1 MFAVSV
7 YRSVETNFLYKMG
20 AFLQNGKMKNCRLT
34 SILPIRGKNTG
45 NTIFLICQLPAP
57 QLYLGHCR
65 KDHLVNP
72 KSITTFLLLNSI
84 RRSRAAQSRSR
95 LLQRTSLS
103 RNIIAFHLLNL
114 TQETCVLI
122 SCYLILPDIRSII
135 RYYLS
140 YYLLQMKSTNRLMM
154 TMKKLGVFLDISKAF
169 DKVYHLGLL
178 YKMKQN
184 SIAGNILTIWTDFSS
199 NRKQSCPEQLVFNMG
214 YCEVWASPRLDTWTL
229 PILIYIC
236 DLFDNLSSNPK

>member
-1 MFAVSV
+1 
-7 YRSVETNFLYKMG
+7 
-20 AFLQNGKMKNCRLT
+20 
-34 SILPIRGKNTG
+34 
-45 NTIFLICQLPAP
+45 
-57 QLYLGHCR
+57 
-65 KDHLVNP
+65 
-72 KSITTFLLLNSI
+72 
-84 RRSRAAQSRSR
+84 
-95 LLQRTSLS
+95 
-103 RNIIAFHLLNL
+103 
-114 TQETCVLI
+114 
-122 SCYLILPDIRSII
+122 
-135 RYYLS
+135 
-140 YYLLQMKSTNRLMM
+140 MKSTNRLMM

-214 YCEVWASPRLDTWTL
+214 YCEVWSSPRLDTWTL

>member
-1 MFAVSV
+1 
-7 YRSVETNFLYKMG
+7 
-20 AFLQNGKMKNCRLT
+20 
-34 SILPIRGKNTG
+34 
-45 NTIFLICQLPAP
+45 
-57 QLYLGHCR
+57 
-65 KDHLVNP
+65 
-72 KSITTFLLLNSI
+72 
-84 RRSRAAQSRSR
+84 
-95 LLQRTSLS
+95 
-103 RNIIAFHLLNL
+103 
-114 TQETCVLI
+114 
-122 SCYLILPDIRSII
+122 
-135 RYYLS
+135 
-140 YYLLQMKSTNRLMM
+140 MKSTNRLMM

-199 NRKQSCPEQLVFNMG
+199 NRKQSCPEQLVFTMG